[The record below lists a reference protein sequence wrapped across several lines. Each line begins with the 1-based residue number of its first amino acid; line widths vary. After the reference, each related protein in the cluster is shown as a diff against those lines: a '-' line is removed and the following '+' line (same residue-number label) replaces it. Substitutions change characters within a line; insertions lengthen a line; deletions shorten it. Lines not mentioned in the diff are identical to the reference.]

1 MPHIVAGALK
11 DYDWGIVDGLAR
23 WHGSTGAPQAELWFG
38 THPSGPTLV
47 VSGPDAGRPLA
58 DLDEHRGMPLV
69 KLLAAASP
77 LSIQV
82 HPDAELADRGWS
94 AGSGLFT
101 DGAEK
106 SEMLVA
112 LTPFD
117 IHAGW
122 REPHAAAAALEGA
135 GVDADV
141 IDLVRAGDHVE
152 AIRLMLSAG
161 TSGAAA
167 RIVDAAREAGW
178 PDADV
183 TALARVVEAFPGDR
197 GILVTALLDHDT
209 LAPGHAVA
217 VASGIVH
224 SYVGGLG
231 VEVMTSSDNVLRLGL
246 TSKAVAVEQALEAVR
261 SDRSP
266 ERLGGA
272 VGDLLAPAGMPF
284 DLVLAD
290 GPRELPAGR
299 HRVVLAWEGAVRITS
314 GPGAGPIVE
323 EGQAAVWA
331 PGEAAATVTPTGV
344 AIVVTGDA

>member
-1 MPHIVAGALK
+1 MPHIVTGALK

-23 WHGSTGAPQAELWFG
+23 WHAPTGAPQAELWFG

-47 VSGPDAGRPLA
+47 VVGPDAGRALA

-69 KLLAAASP
+69 KLLAAGSP

-94 AGSGLFT
+94 AGSDLFA
-101 DGAEK
+101 DDAEK

-122 REPHAAAAALEGA
+122 REPNAAAAALGGA

-152 AIRLMLSAG
+152 AIRHMIADGSP
-161 TSGAAA
+161 GAAA

-178 PDADV
+178 PDGDV
-183 TALARVVEAFPGDR
+183 AALDRVVTAFPGDP
-197 GILVTALLDHDT
+197 GILVTALLDHDI
-209 LAPGHAVA
+209 LPPGHAVA
-217 VASGIVH
+217 VAAGIVH

-246 TSKAVAVEQALEAVR
+246 TSKAVSVEHALAAVR
-261 SDRSP
+261 PDRAP

-299 HRVVLAWEGAVRITS
+299 HRIVLAWEGAVAIS
-314 GPGAGPIVE
+314 SGAGAGEIVR
-323 EGQAAVWA
+323 EGQAGVWA
-331 PGEAAATVTPTGV
+331 PGEGPATVTPEGI